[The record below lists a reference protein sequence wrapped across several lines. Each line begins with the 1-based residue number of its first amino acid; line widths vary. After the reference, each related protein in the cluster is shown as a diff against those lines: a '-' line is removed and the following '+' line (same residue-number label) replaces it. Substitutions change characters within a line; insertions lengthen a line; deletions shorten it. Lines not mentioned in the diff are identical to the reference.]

1 MASSTG
7 HDADKGSLR
16 AHCLAFR
23 ARLSRSVR
31 EAADEGI
38 AGSLERL
45 PEFAGASLV
54 LAYVS
59 YGSEVDTR
67 GVISRL
73 LSEGRRVAVPR
84 CDAASRSMAFY
95 EIGGMADLAPGFHGI
110 LEPVPSIMDALGT
123 SQMVGSACLVPG
135 LAFDMLGH
143 RLGYGG
149 GYYDRFLAFYPG
161 HKVGLCRGC
170 QLSCAE
176 LPCDEH
182 DVAVDFVVTEAG
194 IMRTGLA

>member
-23 ARLSRSVR
+23 SRLPRAVR
-31 EAADEGI
+31 AAADEGI
-38 AGSLERL
+38 AAHLADL
-45 PEFAGASLV
+45 PEFSQAPLV

-59 YGSEVDTR
+59 YATEVDTR
-67 GVISRL
+67 EIISRAL
-73 LSEGRRVAVPR
+73 AGGQRVAVPR
-84 CDAASRSMAFY
+84 CDAASHSMAFY
-95 EIGGMADLAPGFHGI
+95 EIGGLEDLEPGFHGI
-110 LEPVPSIMDALGT
+110 PEPSASITVPVGT
-123 SQMVGSACLVPG
+123 AQMVGSVCLVPG
-135 LAFDMLGH
+135 LSFDVLGH

-161 HKVGLCRGC
+161 PKVGLCRSC

-176 LPCDEH
+176 LPCDVH
-182 DVAVDFVVTEAG
+182 DIAMDAVVTEAG
-194 IMRTGLA
+194 ILRMGLS